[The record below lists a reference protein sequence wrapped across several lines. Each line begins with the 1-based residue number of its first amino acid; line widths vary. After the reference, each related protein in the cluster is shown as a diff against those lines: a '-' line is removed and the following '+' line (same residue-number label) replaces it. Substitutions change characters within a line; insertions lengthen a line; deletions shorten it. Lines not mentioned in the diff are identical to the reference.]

1 MVREPTIV
9 DYLEAGLK
17 VSGLRGKVIA
27 NNIANLNTPGF
38 KRSAV
43 EFEKLLA
50 DVMDASRPTDPG
62 KIQPKIMHP
71 DNSPTD
77 ETGNDVSLEAEVGE
91 MVKNS
96 ATYKAYVRILTKLY
110 TQMEAAMNVS

>member
-43 EFEKLLA
+43 EFE
-50 DVMDASRPTDPG
+50 SSWRT
-62 KIQPKIMHP
+62 
-71 DNSPTD
+71 
-77 ETGNDVSLEAEVGE
+77 
-91 MVKNS
+91 
-96 ATYKAYVRILTKLY
+96 
-110 TQMEAAMNVS
+110 